1 MQLLVL
7 TVVLYYGF
15 LQCTFMSEA
24 WMFNLSQVWT
34 EKRAQ
39 RLLIFNME
47 GKDAT
52 CYTGLMQ
59 PSPIPLLREL

>member
-1 MQLLVL
+1 MQLLVS

-15 LQCTFMSEA
+15 LQCTFMSEP
-24 WMFNLSQVWT
+24 WMFNLSQVWA

-52 CYTGLMQ
+52 FYTGLMQ